1 MNQSPFRLMKKRRFL
16 PFFITQFF
24 GAMNDNVLKN
34 ALVVLITFQGLSLA
48 GLSKDI
54 LVNLCAACFI
64 LPYFLFSAT
73 AGQIADKYD
82 KATLIKRIKLCEIL
96 IMLIAIFGFYTQNII
111 VLLSALFLAG
121 TQSAF
126 FGPIKYAIIPQALK
140 KQELMAGNAVVEMGT
155 FLAILLGIIL
165 GSKLIGVE
173 HYGAVGVCAMLLI
186 FSVLGYL
193 ASRFIPDSAPAD
205 ANLKMDLN
213 PFTQTLKTL
222 KFTRQNNAVFK
233 SILGV
238 SWFWFFGASV
248 LTQLPNYTRDVLGAN
263 DDVYILFL
271 ATFSI
276 SIALGSFLCERL
288 SGKVVEI
295 GLVPIGSFFMT
306 LFALDWYCAS
316 TAFDMPSSV
325 IGVDAFFA
333 SKGSFRIIL
342 DVMGLGVFSGFFIVP
357 LYAYIQQ
364 NTQAKSRSRVISGN
378 NILNALFMVASAI
391 ICAVLLSAGLSIPA
405 LLLVIGLMNVVIA
418 LYIYTLVPEFMVRC
432 LVWVVVNIMYR
443 LKHKGLE
450 NIPQEGSALVIC
462 NHVSFI
468 DSLVIASCS
477 RRPIRFVMYY
487 KIFETPVLKH
497 FFKTVKAI
505 PIAGHAESP
514 EVKEQAFA
522 QISECLRN
530 GELVG
535 IFPEGQLT
543 SDGEMQA
550 FQKGVEQILS
560 KDPVPVV
567 PMALCGL
574 WGSFFSRKYG
584 SAMTKPFKRF
594 WSRVELRVGAVMPL
608 ETVTAEKAYRRVADL
623 LNWSEKE

>member
-82 KATLIKRIKLCEIL
+82 KATLIKRIKFCEIL
-96 IMLIAIFGFYTQNII
+96 IMLLAAFGFYSQNII

-121 TQSAF
+121 VQSAF

-165 GSKLIGVE
+165 GSKFIGIE
-173 HYGAVGVCAMLLI
+173 NYGATWVCVALLI
-186 FSVLGYL
+186 FSVLGYV
-193 ASRFIPDSAPAD
+193 ASRFIPPSEPAD
-205 ANLKMDLN
+205 ASLKMDLN

-222 KFTRQNNAVFK
+222 KFTRKDDAVFK
-233 SILGV
+233 SVLGV

-248 LTQLPNYTRDVLGAN
+248 LTQLPNYTSRVLGAN

-271 ATFSI
+271 AIFSI
-276 SIALGSFLCERL
+276 SIAIGSFLCERL

-306 LFALDWYCAS
+306 VFALDWYCAS
-316 TAFDMPSSV
+316 AAYQMPSSTV
-325 IGVDAFFA
+325 GVGGFFDV
-333 SKGSFRIIL
+333 KGSIRIVL
-342 DVMGLGVFSGFFIVP
+342 DVMGLGIFSGFFIVP

-364 NTQAKSRSRVISGN
+364 KTEVKSRSRVISGN

-391 ICAVLLSAGLSIPA
+391 MCAVLLSSGLSIPA
-405 LLLVIGLMNVVIA
+405 LFLVIGLMNVAVA
-418 LYIYTLVPEFMVRC
+418 LYIYTLVPEFMLRC
-432 LVWVVVNIMYR
+432 IVWVVVNIMYR

-450 NIPQEGSALVIC
+450 HIPQEGPVLVVC

-487 KIFETPVLKH
+487 KIFEAPVLKR

-505 PIAGHAESP
+505 PIAGHNESP
-514 EVKEQAFA
+514 DVKAKAFET
-522 QISECLRN
+522 ISECLRN
-530 GELVG
+530 GEVVG
-535 IFPEGQLT
+535 IFPEGKLT
-543 SDGEMQA
+543 GDGEMQA
-550 FQKGVEQILS
+550 FQKGVEHILE
-560 KDPVPVV
+560 KDSVPVV

-574 WGSFFSRKYG
+574 WGSFFSRKNG
-584 SAMTKPFKRF
+584 AAMTKPFKRV
-594 WSRVELRVGAVMPL
+594 WSRIELRVGEVMAP
-608 ETVTAEKAYRRVADL
+608 EEVTAEKAYRRVAEL
-623 LNWSEKE
+623 LDWSEKR